1 VFSKPGKFNDGI
13 ACTPHIDQSVK
24 ASSRFRIQSSSCAAR
39 SVDVNSVPKAG
50 SFDDVKSNNQ
60 ASAYVPQIENRGIGL
75 LPEEGNGTASDHLGE
90 DVSFPIESSFSD
102 NVEGSES
109 IELQE
114 GSSLIP
120 TELLK
125 KNQTVELPKQEIEQS
140 SNNTEQL
147 PERNR
152 ARNIRSSDNP
162 KQD

>member
-1 VFSKPGKFNDGI
+1 
-13 ACTPHIDQSVK
+13 
-24 ASSRFRIQSSSCAAR
+24 
-39 SVDVNSVPKAG
+39 
-50 SFDDVKSNNQ
+50 
-60 ASAYVPQIENRGIGL
+60 
-75 LPEEGNGTASDHLGE
+75 
-90 DVSFPIESSFSD
+90 
-102 NVEGSES
+102 
-109 IELQE
+109 
-114 GSSLIP
+114 LIP